1 MIHIPRLQ
9 EAYNKQVVPAMQK
22 KFGYESN
29 LAAPRLIK
37 VVVNCGVGRIRDDKQ
52 LAEIQRYLGLITGQK
67 PSPRRTHTSIAS
79 FKTRAGMVVGYAVTL
94 RGRRMY
100 DFVERLVSSAIP
112 RMRDFRGLAVS
123 SVDQGGALTIG
134 IKEHIIFPETITEDV
149 HMLFGL
155 EVTMVTNAR
164 TREAAIELFHLLGF
178 PLQHG

>member
-1 MIHIPRLQ
+1 MIHAPRLQ
-9 EAYNKQVVPAMQK
+9 EAYNKQVVPAMRE
-22 KFGYESN
+22 KFGYSSN
-29 LAAPRLIK
+29 LAVPRLKK

-67 PSPRRTHTSIAS
+67 PSPRRTRTSIAS
-79 FKTRAGMVVGYAVTL
+79 FKTRAGMVVGYAINL

-112 RMRDFRGLAVS
+112 RMRDFRGIPLS
-123 SVDQGGALTIG
+123 GVDQGGALTIG

-149 HMLFGL
+149 RMLFGL
-155 EVTMVTNAR
+155 EVSIVTNAS
-164 TREAAIELFHLLGF
+164 TRAEAIELFRLLGF